1 MAPLAV
7 KVVEVPE
14 LRERVGVFRD
24 RADAGRVLAGLLE
37 EFRGSDAVVL
47 AIPAG
52 GFPVAAEIATRLGL
66 PLDVAVVSKVTPSWN
81 TEVGYGAVAF
91 DGTQR
96 INEPLARQLGVGPEE
111 RRSGIEAASQK
122 VARRVA
128 LLRGSAHMRDLSGR
142 RVILVDDGLAT
153 GFTMLVAIEA
163 LQRVGAGEI
172 AVAVPTGH
180 VDSVRRVAE
189 RAGVV
194 YCANLRVGPSFAVA
208 EAYKRWLDLTDED
221 IVAMQRGLSGPRP
234 TAGSEGHTQ

>member
-1 MAPLAV
+1 MIEGASA
-7 KVVEVPE
+7 E

-111 RRSGIEAASQK
+111 RRTGIEAASQK

-208 EAYKRWLDLTDED
+208 EAYKRWHDLTDED
-221 IVAMQRGLSGPRP
+221 IVAMQSERSGPRP